1 MTFCANCGSPV
12 EDGTKFCGGCGKPV
26 TGAPNEYAVPTVQP
40 QVTTAAQT
48 QSTMAYPPGYVP
60 KKWLT
65 ALLLCI
71 FLGFG
76 HRFYTG
82 KIGTGILMLLLD
94 LTGWACLSEAAIQP
108 LLLIFLA
115 GYYVWWIIDLVYI
128 CTGKFTDARGYVLK
142 K

>member
-1 MTFCANCGSPV
+1 MTFCANCGSPI
-12 EDGTKFCGGCGKPV
+12 EDGTKFCAGCGKPV
-26 TGAPNEYAVPTVQP
+26 TGVPNEYAASTVQQ
-40 QVTTAAQT
+40 QVTAAQT

-82 KIGTGILMLLLD
+82 KVGTGILMLILALA
-94 LTGWACLSEAAIQP
+94 GWSWVGGAAILP
-108 LLLIFLA
+108 LLLITLA

-142 K
+142 KD